1 MFFPG
6 RPAQLLCEGTSRPKT
21 ARGKKGSFWSRA
33 LACMG
38 SSMGRRQAL
47 LEETIVVQRGDRRAP
62 HDGSPRDEFVETS
75 AVGPAHE

>member
-1 MFFPG
+1 MPSAG

-21 ARGKKGSFWSRA
+21 ARGKKGFWSRA

-62 HDGSPRDEFVETS
+62 DDGARGMNSSR
-75 AVGPAHE
+75 PAP

>member
-1 MFFPG
+1 MPSAG
-6 RPAQLLCEGTSRPKT
+6 RPAQLLCEGMSRPKT
-21 ARGKKGSFWSRA
+21 ARGKKGCSWSRA

-62 HDGSPRDEFVETS
+62 DDGSPRDEFVETS
-75 AVGPAHE
+75 AVGPAHK

>member
-1 MFFPG
+1 M
-6 RPAQLLCEGTSRPKT
+6 A
-21 ARGKKGSFWSRA
+21 RA
-33 LACMG
+33 LAYMG

-62 HDGSPRDEFVETS
+62 HDGSPRYEFVETS